1 MIFTCVGKS
10 PLTYP
15 QVNIPVSPPIKGR
28 VVCRQHE
35 VTKSLGLLAAA
46 HSVCVFPQALSSQ
59 EKEEGSQPLLLV
71 TSAYTLALDL
81 LKTRS
86 VSFKLSD

>member
-59 EKEEGSQPLLLV
+59 EKEEW
-71 TSAYTLALDL
+71 D
-81 LKTRS
+81 RS
-86 VSFKLSD
+86 RSC